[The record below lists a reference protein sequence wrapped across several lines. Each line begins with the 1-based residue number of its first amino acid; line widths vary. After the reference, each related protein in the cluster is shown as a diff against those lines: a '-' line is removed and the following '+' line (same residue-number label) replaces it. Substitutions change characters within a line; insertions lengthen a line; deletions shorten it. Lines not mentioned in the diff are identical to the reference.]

1 MKPKPV
7 CRGADSIHAMLST
20 PRTLALFTLVL
31 IGCDC
36 GGGGGNG
43 EVCETRSDCLA
54 DEVCLDGTCRPA
66 RDAAIPEDD
75 AGEREDAEAPDA
87 PVCDCGGACCDA
99 DELCVFDT
107 CIDEGGPCESTDDC
121 AGDTYCDVELARCI
135 PYEVPPSVT
144 NDPECRRLDVAGV
157 FAPTVQCAFTAAP
170 EGDPFPAHLHVLS
183 TPMVA
188 DFAIGRDPDMPAR
201 PSIVAVFDDGVDGG
215 SELPTGVIRILDG
228 ATCTQTAE
236 LGSLQLVAHSA
247 PPAVGDLTGDGRP
260 EIVAFQ
266 AGGGLVA
273 FTYADGAWQ
282 VLWRATSGG
291 VPFAVVGGGWAG
303 PSLVDL
309 DDDGVPEVLRGG
321 IVLDATGAVVDA
333 SLGILPYGSGIFPVV
348 ADVDADGVMELVSGD
363 AVWQWVGAAWVLE
376 AWSPAAAARGHVAL
390 ADFGDFPGTQAWPS
404 STPEVVVVSSGT
416 ARVQTLDGTVVFGPV
431 TLPAGGSGGPP
442 TVADFDGDGR
452 PELAAAGARAYSVF
466 DLDCTASPIGT
477 CASARTDGVLWSS
490 PSQDGSSNVTGSSV
504 FDFEDD
510 GRAEVVYGDECFV
523 RVYDGGS
530 GEVVFSQRRSSC
542 TWYENPVIAD
552 LDGDF
557 NAEIVIGDNFNC
569 GSADSGIVC
578 SNTER
583 GPGLGPRN
591 TDPLFAG
598 LRCRT
603 DSDCVSGAC
612 DMGLCRCTSDEECCV
627 GDGCAEAAFVCE
639 VPPAGTPG
647 SGNTCRASRPAGT
660 RGIRVYR
667 DASDGW
673 VRSRMLWNQHAYFVT
688 NVEDDGTVPR
698 TSTMRDNWVETDLNN
713 FRQNVP
719 GDAVPGASPDLT
731 TGGTPLRCDGEI
743 ARLTARVCN
752 RGTEPVGSG
761 VNVGFYVGDPA
772 AGGERICSGASV
784 GNLLPGECESV
795 ECPWPDAPAS
805 APGPDVWVIADDENL
820 ARECREGNN
829 VTVFRDVYCG
839 QIF

>member
-1 MKPKPV
+1 MSP
-7 CRGADSIHAMLST
+7 CRRFGLLT
-20 PRTLALFTLVL
+20 FFALTLVA
-31 IGCDC
+31 CDC
-36 GGGGGNG
+36 GGGGSST
-43 EVCETRSDCLA
+43 CETATDCNA
-54 DEVCLDGTCRPA
+54 GEVCLDGRCQAA
-66 RDAAIPEDD
+66 RDGSLPDGFVPD
-75 AGEREDAEAPDA
+75 GETPDAET
-87 PVCDCGGACCDA
+87 CECGGACCDD
-99 DELCVFDT
+99 DELCAFDT
-107 CIDEGGPCESTDDC
+107 CVDDGGPCTTTDDC
-121 AGDTYCDVELARCI
+121 EGDTYCAAELGRCI
-135 PYEVPPSVT
+135 PYEVPSSMT
-144 NDPECRRLDVAGV
+144 RDPECRRLDVAGV
-157 FAPTVQCAFTAAP
+157 FAPTVQCAFTEAP
-170 EGDPFPAHLHVLS
+170 AGDAFPAHLHVLS

-188 DFAIGRDPDMPAR
+188 DFAIGRGPDMPAR
-201 PSIVAVFDDGVDGG
+201 PSIVAVFDDGEDGM

-247 PPAVGDLTGDGRP
+247 PPAIGDLTGDGRP

-266 AGGGLVA
+266 GGGGLVA
-273 FTYADGAWQ
+273 FTYDAGAWR
-282 VLWRATSGG
+282 VLWRSTSGG
-291 VPFAVVGGGWAG
+291 APFNVAGGGWAG

-309 DDDGVPEVLRGG
+309 DDDGVPEVVRGG
-321 IVLDATGAVVDA
+321 IVLDATGVVVDA
-333 SLGILPYGSGIFPVV
+333 SLGILAYSNGIFPVV
-348 ADVDADGVMELVSGD
+348 ADVDADGTMELVTGD
-363 AVWQWVGAAWVLE
+363 AVWQWVGAAWALE
-376 AWSPAAAARGHVAL
+376 AWSPAAALRGHVAL
-390 ADFGDFPGTQAWPS
+390 ADFGDFPGTQAWPA
-404 STPEVVVVSSGT
+404 STPEVAVISNGF

-431 TLPAGGSGGPP
+431 ALPAGGSGGPP

-452 PELAAAGARAYSVF
+452 PELASAGARAYSVF
-466 DLDCTASPIGT
+466 DLDCTATPVGT

-490 PSQDGSSNVTGSSV
+490 PTQDGSSNVTGSSV

-510 GRAEVVYGDECFV
+510 GRAEVVYGDECFL
-523 RVYDGGS
+523 RVYDGGT
-530 GEVVFSQRRSSC
+530 GDVVFSQRRSSC

-569 GSADSGIVC
+569 GSADSGVVC
-578 SNTER
+578 SNTAS

-598 LRCRT
+598 LRCT
-603 DSDCVSGAC
+603 TAADCVSGSC
-612 DMGLCRCTSDEECCV
+612 DAGFCRCTTDAECCV
-627 GDGCAEAAFVCE
+627 GAGCAEAAFVCE

-647 SGNTCRASRPAGT
+647 AGNTCRASRPSGT

-667 DASDGW
+667 DGSDNW
-673 VRSRMLWNQHAYFVT
+673 VRSRMAWNQHAYFVT
-688 NVEDDGTVPR
+688 NVEEDGTIPR
-698 TSTMRDNWVETDLNN
+698 TSTMNDNWLDPALNN

-719 GDAVPGASPDLT
+719 GDAIPGASPDLT

-761 VNVGFYVGDPA
+761 VSVGFYVGDPA

-784 GNLLPGECESV
+784 GNVLPGECENV
-795 ECPWPDAPAS
+795 ECPWPDAPET

-829 VTVFRDVYCG
+829 VTIFRDVYCG